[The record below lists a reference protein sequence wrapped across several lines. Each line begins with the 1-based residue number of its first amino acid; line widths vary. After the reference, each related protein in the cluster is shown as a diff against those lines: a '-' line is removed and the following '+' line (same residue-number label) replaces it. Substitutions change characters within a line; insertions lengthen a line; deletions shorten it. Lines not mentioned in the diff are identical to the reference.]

1 MQIKSTVARLLGA
14 ASTDPAHQLKR
25 SIRELEDQVP
35 RLNEGLAH
43 LKAQVVCS
51 ERELAAL
58 RERDAELE
66 AKVVDAWERERPDVA
81 ANYALTQDEIRR
93 RIAREE
99 AQLTLAQTA
108 FARGQ
113 RLKRAFMLHKEETI
127 QLAKEALAAQRQAE
141 WNRRVAATLGELQL
155 DLGTLPDPTV
165 TQLQA
170 DEASS
175 RLELWQALER
185 VLEADDLERDQLQ
198 TLVAVTRNEL
208 RGLSE
213 QLAHASARLE
223 RLEARLARLDG

>member
-14 ASTDPAHQLKR
+14 SSDPAHQLKQ
-25 SIRELEDQVP
+25 SIRDMEDQVP
-35 RLNEGLAH
+35 RINEGLAH

-58 RERDAELE
+58 RERDAELQ
-66 AKVVDAWERERPDVA
+66 AKVEDAWERERPDVA
-81 ANYALTQDEIRR
+81 ANFALTQDEVRQ

-99 AQLTLAQTA
+99 AQLTLARTA
-108 FARGQ
+108 FTRGQ
-113 RLKRAFMLHKEETI
+113 RLKGAFMDHKQESI
-127 QLAKEALAAQRQAE
+127 RLAKEALGAQRQAA
-141 WNRRVAATLGELQL
+141 WNRRVAATLSELQL

-165 TQLQA
+165 SQLHA

-198 TLVAVTRNEL
+198 ALVAVTRNEL

-213 QLAHASARLE
+213 QLAQASARLE
-223 RLEARLARLDG
+223 RLEARLGRLDG